1 MKKRGGG
8 EDCGSWMDTYGDM
21 VTLLL
26 CFFVML
32 YSMSTIDQDKLKIFI
47 QSIYPTASEESIGI
61 NQPDGEDGVSG
72 EIKMDPEDITP
83 EELEEIEALAI
94 EQLYEQLVEA
104 LNEKGVE
111 GVTVSGGNGY
121 TYVAFQDKTFFDGNS
136 SLLTEQGR
144 EVLAVFCDVINP
156 MSDQISLINIM
167 AHTAQEK
174 ADEINVPKED
184 RNLSALRAAEVT
196 TFIQEQGVIEP
207 EKLVGLSYGQFRPIA
222 PNDTPEGRAKNRRV
236 ELLLI
241 NEGADTGS
249 FSDYN
254 DYYEEVSSGANA
266 DRTSVTTGTPGSS
279 ETPAQDGEGFA
290 PIEGTAPPENGASMQ
305 APISNPETE

>member
-47 QSIYPTASEESIGI
+47 RSIYPTASEESIGI
-61 NQPDGEDGVSG
+61 NQPEGEDGVSG
-72 EIKMDPEDITP
+72 EIKMDPEEITP

-111 GVTVSGGNGY
+111 GVTVSGGDGY
-121 TYVAFQDKTFFDGNS
+121 TYVAFQDKTFFSGNS
-136 SLLTEQGR
+136 SVITEQGQ
-144 EVLAVFCDVINP
+144 EVLGVFCDVINP
-156 MSDQISLINIM
+156 LSSQINQIDIM
-167 AHTAQEK
+167 AHTAQESP
-174 ADEINVPKED
+174 DEPNLPRED
-184 RNLSALRAAEVT
+184 RMLSAMRAAEVSV
-196 TFIQEQGVIEP
+196 FIQQRNVIEP
-207 EKLVGLSYGQFRPIA
+207 EKLVGISYGQFRPVDT
-222 PNDTPEGRAKNRRV
+222 NETPEGRARNRRV

-241 NEGADTGS
+241 NEGS
-249 FSDYN
+249 EVRSLN
-254 DYYEEVSSGANA
+254 EYYEEFNSGVNA
-266 DRTSVTTGTPGSS
+266 DKTTVTTGVPSTQG
-279 ETPAQDGEGFA
+279 ETEPGFA
-290 PIEGTAPPENGASMQ
+290 PVEGTVPPEDGASMQ
-305 APISNPETE
+305 APVTAPEGN

>member
-47 QSIYPTASEESIGI
+47 RSIYPTASEESIGI
-61 NQPDGEDGVSG
+61 NQPEGEDSISG
-72 EIKMDPEDITP
+72 EIHLDPEEITP
-83 EELEEIEALAI
+83 EELEEIEALAV

-111 GVTVSGGNGY
+111 GVTVSGGDGY
-121 TYVAFQDKTFFDGNS
+121 TYVAFQDKTFFSPDNFK
-136 SLLTEQGR
+136 LTDQGK
-144 EVLAVFCDVINP
+144 EVLGIFCDVVNP
-156 MSDQISLINIM
+156 LSDQISQIDIM

-174 ADEINVPKED
+174 VDELNAARLD
-184 RNLSALRAAEVT
+184 RELSAMRAAEVT
-196 TFIQEQGVIEP
+196 TFIQERGVIEP
-207 EKLVGLSYGQFRPIA
+207 EKLVGISYGQFRPVA
-222 PNDTPEGRAKNRRV
+222 PNDTSEGRAKNRRV

-241 NEGADTGS
+241 NEGAEMRS
-249 FSDYN
+249 LN
-254 DYYEEVSSGANA
+254 DYYEEFSGGANA
-266 DRTSVTTGTPGSS
+266 DKTTVTTGTPSAASQG
-279 ETPAQDGEGFA
+279 EDGFEPVEG
-290 PIEGTAPPENGASMQ
+290 GAPPEGGASMQ
-305 APISNPETE
+305 APAAGS

>member
-47 QSIYPTASEESIGI
+47 RSIYPTASEESIGI

-94 EQLYEQLVEA
+94 EQLYEDLVEA

-111 GVTVSGGNGY
+111 GVTVSGGEGY
-121 TYVAFQDKTFFDGNS
+121 TYVAFQNKTFFDGNS
-136 SLLTEQGR
+136 FSLTDQGK
-144 EVLAVFCDVINP
+144 EVLGVFCDVINP
-156 MSDQISLINIM
+156 LSAQISMINIM
-167 AHTAQEK
+167 AHTAQEDPN
-174 ADEINVPKED
+174 APNAARED
-184 RNLSALRAAEVT
+184 RVLSAMRAAEVS
-196 TFIQEQGVIEP
+196 TFIQERNVIEP
-207 EKLVGLSYGQFRPIA
+207 EKLADISYGQYRPVA
-222 PNDTPEGRAKNRRV
+222 DNSTSEGRAQNRRV

-241 NEGADTGS
+241 NEGAEMRS
-249 FSDYN
+249 LN
-254 DYYEEVSSGANA
+254 DYYEEFSSGVNA
-266 DRTSVTTGTPGSS
+266 DKTTVTTGTPAENSQG
-279 ETPAQDGEGFA
+279 EEGFA
-290 PIEGTAPPENGASMQ
+290 PLEGTQPPEGDASMQ
-305 APISNPETE
+305 APVSVPEGE

>member
-47 QSIYPTASEESIGI
+47 RSIYPTASEESIGI

-72 EIKMDPEDITP
+72 EIKMDPEEITP

-111 GVTVSGGNGY
+111 GVTVSGGDGY
-121 TYVAFQDKTFFDGNS
+121 TYVAFQDKTFFSGDS
-136 SLLTEQGR
+136 SVITEQGQ
-144 EVLAVFCDVINP
+144 EVLGVFCDVINP
-156 MSDQISLINIM
+156 LSSQINQIDIM
-167 AHTAQEK
+167 AHTAQENP
-174 ADEINVPKED
+174 DEPNLPRED
-184 RNLSALRAAEVT
+184 RMLSAMRAAEVSV
-196 TFIQEQGVIEP
+196 FIQQRNVIEP
-207 EKLVGLSYGQFRPIA
+207 EKLVGISYGQFRPVDT
-222 PNDTPEGRAKNRRV
+222 NETPEGRARNRRV

-241 NEGADTGS
+241 NEGS
-249 FSDYN
+249 EVRSLN
-254 DYYEEVSSGANA
+254 EYYEEFSSGINA
-266 DRTSVTTGTPGSS
+266 DKTTVTTGVPSTQG
-279 ETPAQDGEGFA
+279 ETEPGFA
-290 PIEGTAPPENGASMQ
+290 PVEGTVPPEDGASMQ
-305 APISNPETE
+305 APVTAPEGN

>member
-241 NEGADTGS
+241 NEGADTSS

>member
-47 QSIYPTASEESIGI
+47 RSIYPTSSEESVGI

-94 EQLYEQLVEA
+94 EQLYEQLAEA

-111 GVTVSGGNGY
+111 GVTVSGGDGY
-121 TYVAFQDKTFFDGNS
+121 TYVAFQDKTFFEGNMS
-136 SLLTEQGR
+136 YLTEQGK
-144 EVLAVFCDVINP
+144 EVLGIFCDVIDP
-156 MSDQISLINIM
+156 LSSQITLINIM
-167 AHTAQEK
+167 AHTAQEDPNTQNPAK
-174 ADEINVPKED
+174 ADWQ
-184 RNLSALRAAEVT
+184 LSGMRAAEVS
-196 TFIQEQGVIEP
+196 TFIQDRNIIEP
-207 EKLVGLSYGQFRPIA
+207 EKLVNISYGQHRPVSS
-222 PNDTPEGRAKNRRV
+222 NDTPEGRAKNRRV

-241 NEGADTGS
+241 NNGAEVRS
-249 FSDYN
+249 LN
-254 DYYEEVSSGANA
+254 DYYEEFYSGVNA
-266 DRTSVTTGTPGSS
+266 DRTMVTTGTPGTS

-290 PIEGTAPPENGASMQ
+290 PVEGTAAPENDASMRG
-305 APISNPETE
+305 PVSSSGTE

>member
-47 QSIYPTASEESIGI
+47 RSIYPTSSEESVGI

-111 GVTVSGGNGY
+111 GVTVSGGEGY
-121 TYVAFQDKTFFDGNS
+121 TYVAFQNKTFFNGNS
-136 SLLTEQGR
+136 YELTEQGQ
-144 EVLAVFCDVINP
+144 EVLGVFCDVINP
-156 MSDQISLINIM
+156 LSDQISLINIM
-167 AHTAQEK
+167 AHTAQERTDIQNEAK
-174 ADEINVPKED
+174 LD
-184 RNLSALRAAEVT
+184 RELSAMRAAQVS
-196 TFIQEQGVIEP
+196 TFIQERNVIEP
-207 EKLVGLSYGQFRPIA
+207 EKLVGLSYGQFRPVA
-222 PNDTPEGRAKNRRV
+222 PNDSSEGRAKNRRV
-236 ELLLI
+236 ELLLV
-241 NEGADTGS
+241 NEGADERS
-249 FSDYN
+249 LN
-254 DYYEEVSSGANA
+254 AYYEEYSSGANA
-266 DRTSVTTGTPGSS
+266 DRTTVTTGKPG
-279 ETPAQDGEGFA
+279 ETGTPAQDGEGFA
-290 PIEGTAPPENGASMQ
+290 PMEGTVAPEEGVSMQ
-305 APISNPETE
+305 TPMSAPAGE

>member
-47 QSIYPTASEESIGI
+47 RSIYPTASEESIGI

-111 GVTVSGGNGY
+111 GVTVSGGEGY
-121 TYVAFQDKTFFDGNS
+121 TYVAFQNKTFFDGNS
-136 SLLTEQGR
+136 YELTEQGQ
-144 EVLAVFCDVINP
+144 EVLGVFCDVINP
-156 MSDQISLINIM
+156 LSDQISLINIM
-167 AHTAQEK
+167 AHTAQERTDVQNPAK
-174 ADEINVPKED
+174 QD
-184 RNLSALRAAEVT
+184 RELSAMRAAEVS
-196 TFIQEQGVIEP
+196 TFIQERNVIEP
-207 EKLVGLSYGQFRPIA
+207 EKLVGLSYGQFRPVA
-222 PNDTPEGRAKNRRV
+222 PNDSSEGRAKNRRV
-236 ELLLI
+236 ELLLV
-241 NEGADTGS
+241 NEGADERS
-249 FSDYN
+249 LN
-254 DYYEEVSSGANA
+254 AYYEEYSSGANA
-266 DRTSVTTGTPGSS
+266 DRTTVTTGTPGGT

-290 PIEGTAPPENGASMQ
+290 PIEGTVPPEDGASMQ
-305 APISNPETE
+305 APIVTPEGE